1 MDFIERWRNREIAAD
16 DLLLLSGL
24 ALICGV
30 LSGLTMTGLVELVSW
45 VSSSLLPNHAEDY
58 EGLAPEYRFLLPV
71 VACGVL
77 AFIWYWIPQR
87 NRGVGI
93 PFLVERLN
101 YHQGHLPFINALVQ
115 FVGAVL
121 SLIGGLSVGKES
133 PAVHIGATFG
143 SQIAQRFRLSY
154 IGVDTLVASG
164 IAGAISAAFQTPLAG
179 VLFAYEVIYHEYRLR
194 MVLPI
199 LLSAIV
205 ATGISQGLLGRFELF
220 DLHTLTLPIYNVDM
234 LMAYA
239 VLALLVVLASAVFY
253 QLQRFCWTLAPVP
266 MPIRFI
272 TAGVLTGAVGILV
285 PQALGSSYDT
295 LNALLLG
302 EALMVPLLLLAFA
315 KVFLTSTAIGLG
327 IPGGMIGPTFV
338 IGGLLGAQVSLM
350 VETPMQPMA
359 EMTLFVLLGMASMMA
374 TVFQAPLAAIVA
386 IVEMTHTSQTIGP
399 AILIIV
405 VTCTAVRL
413 LLHQDSIFVERM
425 NALGLVSEWSPVQ
438 RVLRQHDIRGVATRI
453 EIIPELLHFE
463 RVRDL
468 ASSMIDYGA
477 IQKDERYIIV
487 SVSEM
492 LEKLQELDV
501 GPQPWLTAKDDRQAM
516 DVLQAVV
523 GKPVQV
529 VDSTLSLAELLS
541 WLHEHEQHQVL
552 VNFTQSQELWLV
564 TSKQL
569 DHMLLKG

>member
-1 MDFIERWRNREIAAD
+1 MDFIERWRTRGIETD

-45 VSSSLLPNHAEDY
+45 ISSSLLPSHSENY
-58 EGLAPEYRFLLPV
+58 EALSPHVRFLLPV
-71 VACGVL
+71 AACSLL
-77 AFIWYWIPQR
+77 AFIWYWIPV
-87 NRGVGI
+87 NYHGVGI

-101 YHQGHLPFINALVQ
+101 YHQGHLPIVNAVVQ
-115 FVGAVL
+115 FVGAVI

-133 PAVHIGATFG
+133 PAVHIGATYG
-143 SQIAQRFRLSY
+143 SQIAQRFRLTY

-179 VLFAYEVIYHEYRLR
+179 VLFAYEVIFHEYRLK

-205 ATGISQGLLGRFELF
+205 ATSISQGLLGRFELF
-220 DLHTLTLPIYNVDM
+220 DLHTLMLPIYNSEMVY
-234 LMAYA
+234 AYA

-253 QLQRFCWTLAPVP
+253 QLQRFCWTLVAVP
-266 MPIRFI
+266 LSIRFF
-272 TAGVLTGAVGILV
+272 AVGALTGAVGLLV

-302 EALMVPLLLLAFA
+302 EAIAVPLLLLAFS

-350 VETPMQPMA
+350 METPLPPMA

-405 VTCTAVRL
+405 VTCTAVRI

-438 RVLRQHDIRGVATRI
+438 RVLRQRDVRSVATKI
-453 EIIPELLHFE
+453 EMFPRFLHFE
-463 RVRDL
+463 QVRDL
-468 ASSMIDYGA
+468 ASSMIDY
-477 IQKDERYIIV
+477 IVIRNEEHYIIV
-487 SVSEM
+487 SVSQL

-501 GPQPWLTAKDDRQAM
+501 GPQPWLISKNDRQAM
-516 DVLQAVV
+516 DVLQALS
-523 GKPVQV
+523 GNQV
-529 VDSTLSLAELLS
+529 EALDSGLSLAELLR
-541 WLHEHEQHQVL
+541 WLHEHERHQVL
-552 VNFTQSQELWLV
+552 VHFKKRQELWLV

-569 DHMLLKG
+569 DHMLMKG